1 MVAKTEEV
9 VSNKLDSFKLLLAI
23 AILVLGVVGFYYYE
37 AESQLYRVLGV
48 VFAAIVAIAIS
59 STTTLGQNLIGFG
72 REARMEV
79 RKVVWPTRQETLQTT
94 FMVIVAVIV
103 IGIFLWLLDIKIRK
117 IYREIYTS
125 GEKLEEGYD
134 GYFKSLR
141 KIGASY
147 QKEEK
152 SKDGDNVSHK
162 KRGVSHSEVLTVVY
176 WSSFIGMLLLSC
188 LIKIK
193 YT

>member
-23 AILVLGVVGFYYYE
+23 AVLMLGIVGFYYYE

-48 VFAAIVAIAIS
+48 VFTTIVAIAIS

-79 RKVVWPTRQETLQTT
+79 RKVVWPTRQETIQTT

-103 IGIFLWLLDIKIRK
+103 IGIFLWLVDMVLAEAIQLL
-117 IYREIYTS
+117 TS
-125 GEKLEEGYD
+125 
-134 GYFKSLR
+134 S
-141 KIGASY
+141 GA
-147 QKEEK
+147 
-152 SKDGDNVSHK
+152 
-162 KRGVSHSEVLTVVY
+162 
-176 WSSFIGMLLLSC
+176 
-188 LIKIK
+188 
-193 YT
+193 